1 MTDLPSVFALA
12 ITGLR
17 LCAVDVGVRRLPDRV
32 LRPVAAPEFRTVV
45 ATVIANRK
53 FDAALLR
60 CPPEPAD
67 APSGIGRERPMS
79 SSIRKAAVSGG
90 RAKLASLGTDIAS
103 HHTDSIPRSVV
114 HRSLLRRPFAMPG
127 CVS

>member
-1 MTDLPSVFALA
+1 MTDLSGVFPLA
-12 ITGLR
+12 VTGPR
-17 LCAVDVGVRRLPDRV
+17 LCAVDVEVPRLPDRV
-32 LRPVAAPEFRTVV
+32 LRPVAAPDFRTVV
-45 ATVIANRK
+45 AMLVANRK

-67 APSGIGRERPMS
+67 APSGIGREKPMS

-90 RAKLASLGTDIAS
+90 RAKLASLGTDIAG
-103 HHTDSIPRSVV
+103 HHTDSIPQPVV
-114 HRSLLRRPFAMPG
+114 HRSLLRRPFAMPK